1 MACPQCGSDVAADD
15 RYCEACGCDL
25 LTGAA
30 LPLPGDGA
38 ALLVPSVAGAGGPG
52 APANGASAVAG
63 VVWRS
68 STAVVGVNCPGCGG
82 IDFDAEGY
90 CNECGKRRPGSAE
103 HAEIDLD
110 VIAAVTDIGKRHH
123 RNEDAVAIGLIP
135 GYVVGIVC
143 DGVSSSNRPD
153 DASHAAVDAAMP
165 AMIEVLVSPGTTGA
179 EPAADR
185 VPVGDGLDGA
195 ATAEAN
201 TLAGL
206 ALLAAARAAQAAA
219 VLAGGA
225 DPGPNPPSCTFVAA
239 VVDDDEVTV
248 GWIGDSRAYWVP
260 DAGTQDNEAACLTTD
275 DSLGAQLAAAGVP
288 MAGEPRGPAA
298 ALIRWLG
305 ADARDTE
312 AHLVTLRPTAPG
324 RVLVCSD
331 GLFKYRPVAAE
342 LAALTPTGAPLD
354 VAREL
359 VTFALDS
366 GGHDNVSVAV
376 LPFPAPRSQ
385 HS

>member
-1 MACPQCGSDVAADD
+1 MLCPQCGTEAATDD

-30 LPLPGDGA
+30 LPVPGDGA
-38 ALLVPSVAGAGGPG
+38 ALLVPSAPGGTPV
-52 APANGASAVAG
+52 PANGAAAVAG

-68 STAVVGVNCPGCGG
+68 STAVTGTACPGCGG
-82 IDFDAEGY
+82 SNFDAEGY
-90 CNECGKRRPGSAE
+90 CHECGKRRPGSAE
-103 HAEIDLD
+103 HTELDLD

-123 RNEDAVAIGLIP
+123 RNEDAVAIGLLP
-135 GYVVGIVC
+135 GYAVGVVC
-143 DGVSSSNRPD
+143 DGVSSSNRAD

-165 AMIEVLVSPGTTGA
+165 AMIEVLVATPASPAPPNGRSA
-179 EPAADR
+179 
-185 VPVGDGLDGA
+185 GDGLDGE
-195 ATAEAN
+195 ATADA
-201 TLAGL
+201 TPTVAGE

-219 VLAGGA
+219 ILAGGA

-239 VVDDDEVTV
+239 VVTDDEVTI

-260 DAGTQDNEAACLTTD
+260 DDADADDPAACLTTD

-288 MAGEPRGPAA
+288 ITGEPRGPAA
-298 ALIRWLG
+298 ALVRWLG

-312 AHLVTLRPTAPG
+312 AHLVTLRPSTPG

-342 LAALTPTGAPLD
+342 LAALTPTGAPLA
-354 VAREL
+354 VAQQL

-376 LPFPAPRSQ
+376 LPYPAPRSP
-385 HS
+385 S